1 MTVFDQSDE
10 LLKLLDQ
17 GISLPSSWYTDSVI
31 AELEIERIFRR
42 SWQYVGSIFELKN
55 VGDFVTAYVGNVP
68 IVTVKNDNGISS
80 FVNVCR
86 HRRHEV
92 MKGCGHSTSMQC
104 RYHAWTY
111 DLNGCL
117 KAAPRAD
124 REDDFRT
131 EDYPLLSVRTELLG
145 PFVFVNFHS
154 DDKPVD
160 FYFGEVLNIIA
171 SSGIDLANLEVWERT
186 TWDSNSNWKTMLEN
200 YLECYHCPVAHP
212 GFSAAIDVDPD
223 SYKLTSHPWFFSQVG
238 RAREGDSKAKARLK
252 VYDTSGVIQESQ
264 YHVLWPNF
272 TININPGFPNM
283 SVDVWNSNG
292 PNKTQGFSTQFF
304 APEVDKQWAE
314 DLVAFN
320 TQVGR
325 EDDDLTDSV
334 QRGLL
339 SGMPERGRFLKNSEH
354 LIIEF
359 QKLVVKALA
368 EKLAV
373 DTARGAKSN
382 DGLGVGALK
391 NMALALAVSLYSLLS
406 APADASNQV
415 RMASTFISDG
425 VLIAQSASP
434 ARFSDDDLPKR
445 VSLKPKYREQA
456 DKVLSYWSNKEYSS
470 ASETAKSLAQSVKFK
485 RDEIE
490 AMGNLADSKLT
501 SGKNDLAGAL
511 QLIAYQGSKTG
522 GRATAEDAILRL
534 NRIVSTIVSEKTTEA
549 DRIFADDLAKQAL
562 LTRKLATEITV
573 SDAPLV
579 LNFARLEF
587 SLKRYESAIKE
598 YEYWIG
604 IFESKG
610 KNAPADELPDA
621 LAEMGIAYTGLKN
634 IPKAEAI
641 FTRACDVTTKLN
653 GTTVTPINQ
662 YDVEDFLIF
671 NLLAQHKLD
680 QAKDKAQ
687 EHLKFKEKTLGLNN
701 PKLADELNR
710 YADLF
715 EQEGE
720 TSFSFSLR
728 TRAGRVTP
736 R

>member
-1 MTVFDQSDE
+1 MTVSNQSAE
-10 LLKLLDQ
+10 LLELLDQ
-17 GISLPSSWYTDSVI
+17 GISLPSSWYTDETI
-31 AELEIERIFRR
+31 AQREIELIFRR
-42 SWQYVGSIFELKN
+42 SWQYVGSTFELKK
-55 VGDFVTAYVGNVP
+55 VGDFVTTYVGNIPV
-68 IVTVKNDNGISS
+68 VTVRNEEGIHS

-92 MKGCGHSTSMQC
+92 MKGCGHSTAMQC

-111 DLNGCL
+111 DLNGRL

-124 REDDFRT
+124 RESDFKI

-145 PFVFVNFHS
+145 PFVFVNFNV

-160 FYFGEVLNIIA
+160 SYFGDVLNIIA
-171 SSGIDLANLEVWERT
+171 GSGIDLNKLELWERT
-186 TWDSNSNWKTMLEN
+186 TWDSHSNWKTMLEN

-223 SYKLTSHPWFFSQVG
+223 NYKLTSHPWFFSQVG
-238 RAREGDSKAKARLK
+238 RAREGDSKAKTRLK
-252 VYDTSGVIQESQ
+252 VYDTRGEIKESQ

-292 PNKTQGFSTQFF
+292 PNKTRGFSTQFF
-304 APEVDKQWAE
+304 APGVDKKWAAE
-314 DLVAFN
+314 LVAFN
-320 TQVGR
+320 TQVGK

-339 SGMPERGRFLKNSEH
+339 SGMPEHGRFLKVSEH
-354 LIIEF
+354 LIIAF
-359 QKLVVKALA
+359 QKLVVRALDESQA
-368 EKLAV
+368 T
-373 DTARGAKSN
+373 DTAPGAGTSGDKSS
-382 DGLGVGALK
+382 GSMKTFGV
-391 NMALALAVSLYSLLS
+391 ALAVSICALLNGQ
-406 APADASNQV
+406 ALASNQG
-415 RMASTFISDG
+415 RFANSFISNG
-425 VLIAQSASP
+425 VLIAQAGTPSS
-434 ARFSDDDLPKR
+434 FSDDDLPKR
-445 VSLKPKYREQA
+445 VVSKPKYREQA
-456 DKVLSYWSNKEYSS
+456 DKVLLDWSRKNYSS
-470 ASETAKSLAQSVKFK
+470 ASENAKSLAQTVKFK

-490 AMGNLADSKLT
+490 QMANLADSKLA
-501 SGKNDLAGAL
+501 GGENAEAGAL
-511 QLIAYQGSKTG
+511 QLIAYHAAKAG
-522 GRATAEDAILRL
+522 GRATADDSIVRL
-534 NRIVSTIVSEKTTEA
+534 NRIITTIMSEKTTEA

-562 LTRKLATEITV
+562 LTRKLASEIV
-573 SDAPLV
+573 DADAPLV

-610 KNAPADELPDA
+610 KNAPANELPDA
-621 LAEMGIAYTGLKN
+621 LAEMGIAYTSLKN

-641 FTRACDVTTKLN
+641 FTRACDVTMKLN

-671 NLLAQHKLD
+671 NLLAQNKLD

-715 EQEGE
+715 EQAGE